1 MKYKLFQAQKEFF
14 PIMPQAKLNSRWQ
27 RCNFLSSYS
36 CTFTLPNLLIV
47 KQNKPMK
54 YKLFQ
59 ARTEGI
65 FSNSATGESKFKVT
79 EMQFFVLFCFGS
91 IFRSIIVGKFYKV
104 VLFQYRDTM
113 TDK

>member
-59 ARTEGI
+59 AQKEFFPIMRQAKL
-65 FSNSATGESKFKVT
+65 NSRWQRCNFLYC
-79 EMQFFVLFCFGS
+79 FVL
-91 IFRSIIVGKFYKV
+91 V
-104 VLFQYRDTM
+104 VYLEVSS
-113 TDK
+113 